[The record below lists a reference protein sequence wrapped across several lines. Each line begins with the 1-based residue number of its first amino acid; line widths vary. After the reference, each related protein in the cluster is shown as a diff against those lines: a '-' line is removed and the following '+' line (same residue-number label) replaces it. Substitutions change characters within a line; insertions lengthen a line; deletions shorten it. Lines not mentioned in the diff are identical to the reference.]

1 MTIHVWTQVLKNN
14 FWNILEIV
22 FDMWYS
28 EGMTV
33 RRLFKSM
40 GFENQNKKKTQRT
53 AIRCVFFISASFQSD
68 RLPLSFASQHA
79 EETACNKARKDWQ
92 QESVNCKEKSSPA
105 ASIHFYMEWRKPGC
119 LCYWLYAASFAAVSA
134 DSVFFDIT
142 GYCAAI
148 WYLSIFLL
156 IRILRQIWR
165 V

>member
-1 MTIHVWTQVLKNN
+1 MLRTFARNDKVLPSGRVVEMTIRVRTQVSKNN

-22 FDMWYS
+22 FAMWYS

-79 EETACNKARKDWQ
+79 EETACNKARKD
-92 QESVNCKEKSSPA
+92 
-105 ASIHFYMEWRKPGC
+105 
-119 LCYWLYAASFAAVSA
+119 
-134 DSVFFDIT
+134 
-142 GYCAAI
+142 
-148 WYLSIFLL
+148 
-156 IRILRQIWR
+156 
-165 V
+165 